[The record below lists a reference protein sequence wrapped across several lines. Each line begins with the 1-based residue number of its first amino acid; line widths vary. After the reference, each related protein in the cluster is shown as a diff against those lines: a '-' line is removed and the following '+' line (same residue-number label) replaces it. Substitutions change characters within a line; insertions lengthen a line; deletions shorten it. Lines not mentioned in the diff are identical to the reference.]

1 MDDKIKELLGI
12 GLQQAVV
19 ASAVGCSESYV
30 SQLMSEDAF
39 RAEVTN
45 LRLINLT
52 EAADRD
58 GTYNSLEDRLLEKLE
73 NLLPVLVNPMQVLAA
88 IRTINGAHRR
98 AAPAEL
104 AANAQQN
111 IVQLQLPENVAF
123 AARFIVNGT
132 NQVIEVAGAPMATA
146 TAQSVVKKLE
156 QLRADRG
163 TPEDAQNKQA
173 EEMKTRIAN
182 LQSLSHLPV
191 HELV

>member
-1 MDDKIKELLGI
+1 MDDKIKQLLGI
-12 GLQQAVV
+12 GLPQNVV
-19 ASAVGCSESYV
+19 ASAVGCTEGYV
-30 SQLMSEDAF
+30 SQLMSMGEF
-39 RAEVTN
+39 RGEVTE
-45 LRLINLT
+45 LRLVHLT
-52 EAADRD
+52 EAAGRD
-58 GTYNSLEDRLLEKLE
+58 DAYNSLEDRLLEKLE

-88 IRTINGAHRR
+88 IRTINGATRR

-104 AANAQQN
+104 NANAQQN
-111 IVQLQLPENVAF
+111 IVQLHLPENVAF

-132 NQVIEVAGAPMATA
+132 NQVVEVAGAPMATA
-146 TAQSVVKKLE
+146 SAKAVVQKLE

-173 EEMKTRIAN
+173 AEMKTRIAN